1 MPVVALVGYTNAG
14 KSTLLNQLTDA
25 EVLCEDQLF
34 ATLDP
39 TTRRITLPSGMQV
52 CCFSQ
57 SPTISGYRLA
67 DLGDCRHEQAPKLED
82 VRSGLSHSM
91 EQYLCTTVGQEP
103 ELCCLHLQHALWHA
117 LWCSINAAPIC
128 WAIM

>member
-25 EVLCEDQLF
+25 DVLCEDQLF

-52 CCFSQ
+52 CSCFADSCHMKIE
-57 SPTISGYRLA
+57 SCMLFAIRKILGAADIYRL
-67 DLGDCRHEQAPKLED
+67 P
-82 VRSGLSHSM
+82 VREPGLD
-91 EQYLCTTVGQEP
+91 EP
-103 ELCCLHLQHALWHA
+103 LSRASAEHTNQ
-117 LWCSINAAPIC
+117 
-128 WAIM
+128 